1 MQQALVE
8 WLKALLARSP
18 AFVWRVL
25 KVAFSP
31 SLILRKLALVSL
43 LQLLA
48 YGLKLLL
55 RAQRH
60 NPLTGDRSARSMASA
75 TTFEDWE
82 KAHHDQPPQQMAPLP
97 PELQLYCRMLDEGAD
112 NYMRLMAS
120 GDMHGLMFRLRSELM
135 RGAAGGNGYNR
146 DGNVSFTTAV
156 LLWMYLLWQPGW
168 QRNLYNGCTY
178 YGSTYYGPTYYG
190 STYYGS
196 TYHGSTYHGS
206 TYHRPVRVRVVVR
219 FLLIGAHETLWL

>member
-1 MQQALVE
+1 MSAPPPFLHPLPRHTMIGPALQQQLQLVV
-8 WLKALLARSP
+8 KALLARSP
-18 AFVWRVL
+18 AYLWRVL
-25 KVAFSP
+25 RVAFSP

-48 YGLKLLL
+48 YALKLLL

-75 TTFEDWE
+75 VTYEDWE
-82 KAHHDQPPQQMAPLP
+82 KAHHDQPPQQLAPLP

-120 GDMHGLMFRLRSELM
+120 GDMHALMFRLRSELM

-146 DGNVSFTTAV
+146 DGNVTF
-156 LLWMYLLWQPGW
+156 
-168 QRNLYNGCTY
+168 RKHRE
-178 YGSTYYGPTYYG
+178 PTYYG
-190 STYYGS
+190 YWLSSLTLTLTLRLYLLG
-196 TYHGSTYHGS
+196 GVPQAPL
-206 TYHRPVRVRVVVR
+206 RPQPHQPLPV
-219 FLLIGAHETLWL
+219 